1 MNDDL
6 PVLNLPE
13 TPLEV
18 LRVEGVLKVQCLVR
32 KKKIILTPEEW
43 VRQHFIY
50 FLYKELG
57 YPLSLMK
64 VEKQILVNNLKKRFD
79 IVTYN
84 ASGEMKV
91 LIECKSARIDLDA
104 SVADNIKSL
113 AAAKKVNGNDITA
126 CVLERDRHADI
137 IESLRSIGS
146 KIILI
151 PDGDVA
157 GVMMT
162 SQEEIDVDI
171 YFGTGGAPEGVLA
184 AAALQ
189 CIGGQI
195 QSRLVIR
202 NDEEKL
208 RAEKL
213 GIKDLNK
220 KYMIDDLATG
230 DIVFV
235 ATGVTEGTLVKG
247 VKKIGEIYT
256 THSIVLRSDQMTTQ
270 YIQTNY
276 PNII

>member
-32 KKKIILTPEEW
+32 KKKIILPPEEW

-104 SVADNIKSL
+104 SVFDQAARYNLSL
-113 AAAKKVNGNDITA
+113 KV
-126 CVLERDRHADI
+126 
-137 IESLRSIGS
+137 
-146 KIILI
+146 
-151 PDGDVA
+151 P
-157 GVMMT
+157 
-162 SQEEIDVDI
+162 
-171 YFGTGGAPEGVLA
+171 Y
-184 AAALQ
+184 
-189 CIGGQI
+189 
-195 QSRLVIR
+195 LVIT
-202 NDEEKL
+202 NGMKHYC
-208 RAEKL
+208 AEVNLESKA
-213 GIKDLNK
+213 ISHLNNIPAYK
-220 KYMIDDLATG
+220 
-230 DIVFV
+230 
-235 ATGVTEGTLVKG
+235 EVKC
-247 VKKIGEIYT
+247 
-256 THSIVLRSDQMTTQ
+256 
-270 YIQTNY
+270 
-276 PNII
+276 